1 MNEQK
6 ILNTFDRVLAEL
18 DRYSKVFRSGGQ
30 LERAVAEVD
39 GDIAW
44 FDDIRN
50 GLEDTIH
57 AIEEAHMSAGIAMR
71 GDFEESTQLGESVQ
85 LNEGGLL
92 DSTDED
98 GFMTRSQLYF
108 MARDAIQLHGLI
120 GDRDEVEPWIQK
132 KVARAAEDVESI
144 RQHVEYSKM
153 AKPAPAMPD
162 QASGEEEQ
170 EFHQELD
177 TLVHDTFGKRPE
189 EMTEGTESS
198 DGTVK
203 TVTTDYDN
211 ESTSFDVYH
220 NGKKVGDGWFD
231 LLSGEMNFNG
241 EWYSLDGYKTTA
253 EKLAAILN
261 GANESVLESDERP
274 YVCVHAKKGKTSVTA
289 STSYEAAQKAAAKW
303 GLKSTSGISAYLAD
317 VKHVATE
324 AKKMKGEDPC
334 WDGYEMVGMKKKGK
348 KEVPNCV
355 PKNES
360 LEEGADLDDGSKAL
374 NPQTIAKN
382 MMKAAKAQAAKK
394 VKK

>member
-261 GANESVLESDERP
+261 GVSE
-274 YVCVHAKKGKTSVTA
+274 GK
-289 STSYEAAQKAAAKW
+289 
-303 GLKSTSGISAYLAD
+303 D
-317 VKHVATE
+317 
-324 AKKMKGEDPC
+324 DPC